1 MPNIGYPPKNP
12 IAIEAFIF
20 YNPISQIA
28 SKSLLLVFN
37 HYYIAEIGIMFTI
50 FIKWSHNISDFE
62 SQEVKWKLYIKNEKE
77 FFINVINEIKISDG
91 KYIFNGKF
99 LIWWWYFITW
109 NSKTIFPNLF

>member
-1 MPNIGYPPKNP
+1 MPNTGYPLLCQKKSKKKNP

-37 HYYIAEIGIMFTI
+37 HYHRSEIGMFNI

-62 SQEVKWKLYIKNEKE
+62 SQEVK
-77 FFINVINEIKISDG
+77 
-91 KYIFNGKF
+91 
-99 LIWWWYFITW
+99 
-109 NSKTIFPNLF
+109 